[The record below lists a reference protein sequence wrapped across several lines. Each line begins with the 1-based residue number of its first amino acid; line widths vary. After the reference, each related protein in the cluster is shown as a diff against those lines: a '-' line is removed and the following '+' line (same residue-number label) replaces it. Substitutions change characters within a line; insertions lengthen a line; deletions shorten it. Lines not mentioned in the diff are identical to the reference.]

1 VENNKLESTSV
12 EFHYGNKL
20 VKLET
25 NKVARQATAAVVVTI
40 DDLVVLT
47 TVVAKK
53 EADPGKDFFPLA
65 VFYQEKFYA
74 TGVIPGGFFKRE
86 ARPTE
91 RETLTSRLIDR
102 PIRPLFPEEFKNE
115 VQVFS
120 TVMSSGKDQNPDIAA
135 MIGASAA
142 LCVAGVPFDGP
153 MGAARVGFIDGNYV
167 LNPTF
172 AELEESYLDMVV
184 AGTEQAVLMV
194 ESEAKELN
202 EDLMLGAVLFGHQE
216 MQAVISACKEL
227 KEKAGKEDWI
237 ITPDEE
243 TPEYYAALQDKYTD
257 QIKNAFTIK
266 IKSERSEAISK
277 IKEDIV
283 NSYPEADDIQLGK
296 ILGAFKNLEKDIVRQ
311 NILSN
316 QPRIDGRDTDTVR
329 PIFIETDVLPS
340 AHGSS
345 LFTRGETQAIVV
357 ATLGSSRDAQRIEA
371 IEGQDTDNFM
381 LHYNFPAYSVGEIGM
396 PMGPKRR
403 EIGHGNLAKR
413 AIKAV
418 LPDVSDFG
426 YTMRVVSEITES
438 NGSSSMASVCGTSL
452 SLMDAGVPISSP
464 VAGIAMGL
472 IKEGDDFAV
481 LTDIL
486 GDEDHLGDM
495 DFKVA
500 GTETGITALQMDIK
514 IQGINEAIMEVA
526 LTKAKAARTHILG
539 IMNEAISAPK
549 DLSENAPAM
558 KTFMVDKD
566 KIKEIIGKGGAVI
579 KSMQEK
585 TGATVDIDD
594 DGTVSVFGQ
603 NQSSMKACLE
613 IIEGILEEPELD
625 KVYKGT
631 VVKIVDFG
639 AFVNILPGK
648 DGLLHISEIAHERT
662 EDVSA
667 VLSEG
672 QEIDV
677 KLIGFDRGKMKLSA
691 KALIEKSKPEEPET
705 DSSSEE

>member
-1 VENNKLESTSV
+1 MENNKLESTSV
-12 EFHYGNKL
+12 EFQYGNKV

-216 MQAVISACKEL
+216 MQAVINACKEL
-227 KEKAGKEDWI
+227 KDKAGKEDWV

-243 TPEYYAALQDKYTD
+243 SPRYYSELQEKYTD

-266 IKSERSEAISK
+266 LKSERSEAISK
-277 IKEDIV
+277 IREDIV
-283 NSYPEADDIQLGK
+283 NSYSEADDIQLGK
-296 ILGAFKNLEKDIVRQ
+296 VLGAFKNLEKDIVRQ

-340 AHGSS
+340 THGSS

-371 IEGQDTDNFM
+371 IEGQGTDNFM

-418 LPDVSDFG
+418 LPDITDFG

-558 KTFMVDKD
+558 KTFMVNKD

-579 KSMQEK
+579 KSMQEE

-691 KALIEKSKPEEPET
+691 KALIEKSKPKEPET
-705 DSSSEE
+705 ESSSEE

>member
-1 VENNKLESTSV
+1 MENNKLESTSV
-12 EFHYGNKL
+12 EFQYGNKL

-216 MQAVISACKEL
+216 MQAVINACKEL
-227 KEKAGKEDWI
+227 KDKAGKEDWV

-243 TPEYYAALQDKYTD
+243 SPRYYSELQEKYTD

-266 IKSERSEAISK
+266 LKSERSEAISK
-277 IKEDIV
+277 IREDIV

-296 ILGAFKNLEKDIVRQ
+296 VLGAFKNLEKDIVRQ

-340 AHGSS
+340 THGSS

-371 IEGQDTDNFM
+371 IEGQGTDNFM

-418 LPDVSDFG
+418 LPDVTDFG

-705 DSSSEE
+705 ESSSEE

>member
-1 VENNKLESTSV
+1 
-12 EFHYGNKL
+12 
-20 VKLET
+20 
-25 NKVARQATAAVVVTI
+25 
-40 DDLVVLT
+40 
-47 TVVAKK
+47 
-53 EADPGKDFFPLA
+53 
-65 VFYQEKFYA
+65 
-74 TGVIPGGFFKRE
+74 
-86 ARPTE
+86 
-91 RETLTSRLIDR
+91 
-102 PIRPLFPEEFKNE
+102 
-115 VQVFS
+115 
-120 TVMSSGKDQNPDIAA
+120 
-135 MIGASAA
+135 
-142 LCVAGVPFDGP
+142 

-167 LNPTF
+167 LNPSF

-184 AGTEQAVLMV
+184 AGTEKAVLMV

-202 EDLMLGAVLFGHQE
+202 EDLMLGAVLYGHQE
-216 MQAVISACKEL
+216 MQAVIKACSEL
-227 KEKAGKEDWI
+227 KNIAGKEDWI
-237 ITPDEE
+237 VSSDEE
-243 TPEYYAALQDKYTD
+243 SPIYYEKLREKYTD
-257 QIKNAFTIK
+257 QISSAFKIKN
-266 IKSERSEAISK
+266 KSERSAAISV

-283 NSYPEADDIQLGK
+283 NFYSEADDIQLGK
-296 ILGAFKNLEKDIVRQ
+296 VLGAFKNLEKDIVRE

-371 IEGQDTDNFM
+371 IEGQSSDNFM

-418 LPDVSDFG
+418 LPDITDFG

-500 GTETGITALQMDIK
+500 GTENGITALQMDIK
-514 IQGINEAIMEVA
+514 IQGITADIMESA
-526 LTKAKAARTHILG
+526 LTKAKTAINHILG
-539 IMNEAISAPK
+539 IMNEAIDVPRE
-549 DLSENAPAM
+549 LSENAPAM

-579 KSMQEK
+579 KGMQEK
-585 TGATVDIDD
+585 TGATVDVED
-594 DGTVSVFGQ
+594 DGKVSVFGQ
-603 NQSSMKACLE
+603 NQSSMKECLE

-631 VVKIVDFG
+631 VVKIVEFG

-662 EDVSA
+662 EDVSS

-672 QEIDV
+672 QEIEV
-677 KLIGFDRGKMKLSA
+677 KLIGFDRGKMKLSK
-691 KALIEKSKPEEPET
+691 KALLKKEENAAE
-705 DSSSEE
+705 

>member
-1 VENNKLESTSV
+1 MENNKLESTCV
-12 EFHYGNKL
+12 EFEYGNQQ
-20 VKLET
+20 VKIET
-25 NKVARQATAAVVVTI
+25 NKVARQATSAVMVSI
-40 DDLVVLT
+40 GNLVVLT

-53 EADPGKDFFPLA
+53 EADPAKSFFPLA

-74 TGVIPGGFFKRE
+74 TGRIPGGFFKRE

-102 PIRPLFPEEFKNE
+102 PIRPMFPDNFKNE
-115 VQVFS
+115 VQIFC
-120 TVMSSGKDQNPDIAA
+120 TVMSSDKKQNPDIAA

-142 LCVAGVPFDGP
+142 LSISGVPFEGP
-153 MGAARVGFIDGNYV
+153 MGAARVGFIDGEYV
-167 LNPTF
+167 LNPSF
-172 AELEESYLDMVV
+172 EELNDSYLDMVV
-184 AGTEQAVLMV
+184 AGTDEAVLMV

-216 MQAVISACKEL
+216 MKSVINACNELKGMVGNEPWVVEEDESAVKYYSDVESKYKEQITEAFKISNKSDRNETLGAIKNQIVEDHADIDEFELGKVLNSFKEL
-227 KEKAGKEDWI
+227 EK
-237 ITPDEE
+237 
-243 TPEYYAALQDKYTD
+243 
-257 QIKNAFTIK
+257 N
-266 IKSERSEAISK
+266 
-277 IKEDIV
+277 
-283 NSYPEADDIQLGK
+283 
-296 ILGAFKNLEKDIVRQ
+296 IVRG
-311 NILSN
+311 NILN
-316 QPRIDGRDTDTVR
+316 NMPRIDGRDLDTVR
-329 PIFIETDVLPS
+329 PVFVETDVLPS
-340 AHGSS
+340 AHGSA

-371 IEGQDTDNFM
+371 IEGESSDNFM

-418 LPDVSDFG
+418 LPDVEDFG

-452 SLMDAGVPISSP
+452 SLMDAGVPLTSP

-514 IQGINEAIMEVA
+514 IKGINESIMETA
-526 LTKAKAARTHILG
+526 LVKAKNARNHILG
-539 IMNEAISAPK
+539 IMNEVISSAK

-558 KTFMVDKD
+558 KTFMVNKD

-579 KSMQEK
+579 KGMQEK
-585 TGATVDIDD
+585 TGATVDVND
-594 DGTVSVFGQ
+594 DGVVSVFGQ
-603 NQSSMKACLE
+603 NQSSMQECLA
-613 IIEGILEEPELD
+613 IIEGILEEPELN
-625 KVYKGT
+625 KVYKGK
-631 VVKIVDFG
+631 VVKIVEFG

-648 DGLLHISEIAHERT
+648 DGLLHISEISNERT
-662 EDVSA
+662 ENVSDV
-667 VLSEG
+667 LEED
-672 QEIDV
+672 QEIEV
-677 KLIGFDRGKMKLSA
+677 KLIGFDRGKMKLSM
-691 KALIEKSKPEEPET
+691 KALSDKTEDK
-705 DSSSEE
+705 SEENTK

>member
-1 VENNKLESTSV
+1 MENNKLESTSV
-12 EFHYGNKL
+12 EFQYGNQS
-20 VKLET
+20 VKIET
-25 NKVARQATAAVVVTI
+25 NKVARQANAAVVVTI
-40 DDLVVLT
+40 GDLVVLT

-102 PIRPLFPEEFKNE
+102 PIRPLFPDNFKNE

-120 TVMSSGKDQNPDIAA
+120 TVMSSSKDQNPDIAA

-167 LNPTF
+167 LNPSF

-184 AGTEQAVLMV
+184 AGTEKAVLMV

-202 EDLMLGAVLFGHQE
+202 EDLMLGAVLYGHQE
-216 MQAVISACKEL
+216 MQAVIKACSEL
-227 KEKAGKEDWI
+227 KNIAGKEDWI
-237 ITPDEE
+237 VSSDEE
-243 TPEYYAALQDKYTD
+243 SPIYYEKLREKYTD
-257 QIKNAFTIK
+257 QISSAFKIKN
-266 IKSERSEAISK
+266 KSERSAAISV

-283 NSYPEADDIQLGK
+283 NFYSEADDIQLGK
-296 ILGAFKNLEKDIVRQ
+296 VLGAFKNLEKDIVRE

-371 IEGQDTDNFM
+371 IEGQSSDNFM

-418 LPDVSDFG
+418 LPDITDFG

-500 GTETGITALQMDIK
+500 GTENGITALQMDIK
-514 IQGINEAIMEVA
+514 IQGITADIMESA
-526 LTKAKAARTHILG
+526 LTKAKTAINHILG
-539 IMNEAISAPK
+539 IMNEAIDVPRE
-549 DLSENAPAM
+549 LSENAPAM

-579 KSMQEK
+579 KGMQEK
-585 TGATVDIDD
+585 TGATVDVED
-594 DGTVSVFGQ
+594 DGKVSVFGQ
-603 NQSSMKACLE
+603 NQSSMKECLE

-631 VVKIVDFG
+631 VVKIVEFG

-662 EDVSA
+662 EDVSS

-672 QEIDV
+672 QEIEV
-677 KLIGFDRGKMKLSA
+677 KLIGFDRGKMKLSK
-691 KALIEKSKPEEPET
+691 KALLKKEENAAE
-705 DSSSEE
+705 

>member
-1 VENNKLESTSV
+1 
-12 EFHYGNKL
+12 
-20 VKLET
+20 
-25 NKVARQATAAVVVTI
+25 
-40 DDLVVLT
+40 
-47 TVVAKK
+47 
-53 EADPGKDFFPLA
+53 
-65 VFYQEKFYA
+65 
-74 TGVIPGGFFKRE
+74 
-86 ARPTE
+86 
-91 RETLTSRLIDR
+91 
-102 PIRPLFPEEFKNE
+102 
-115 VQVFS
+115 
-120 TVMSSGKDQNPDIAA
+120 
-135 MIGASAA
+135 
-142 LCVAGVPFDGP
+142 
-153 MGAARVGFIDGNYV
+153 
-167 LNPTF
+167 
-172 AELEESYLDMVV
+172 
-184 AGTEQAVLMV
+184 
-194 ESEAKELN
+194 
-202 EDLMLGAVLFGHQE
+202 
-216 MQAVISACKEL
+216 
-227 KEKAGKEDWI
+227 
-237 ITPDEE
+237 
-243 TPEYYAALQDKYTD
+243 
-257 QIKNAFTIK
+257 
-266 IKSERSEAISK
+266 
-277 IKEDIV
+277 
-283 NSYPEADDIQLGK
+283 
-296 ILGAFKNLEKDIVRQ
+296 
-311 NILSN
+311 
-316 QPRIDGRDTDTVR
+316 
-329 PIFIETDVLPS
+329 
-340 AHGSS
+340 
-345 LFTRGETQAIVV
+345 
-357 ATLGSSRDAQRIEA
+357 
-371 IEGQDTDNFM
+371 
-381 LHYNFPAYSVGEIGM
+381 
-396 PMGPKRR
+396 
-403 EIGHGNLAKR
+403 
-413 AIKAV
+413 
-418 LPDVSDFG
+418 
-426 YTMRVVSEITES
+426 MRVVSEITES

-705 DSSSEE
+705 EKSSEE